1 MKKKELTKEF
11 KEKYNNF
18 IHSVE
23 LLDLFISELSF
34 KRLGSPPED
43 RDIPIK
49 VSLRPTKNSYKKI
62 GENIYE
68 ITHGVSFKLEIVDEN
83 NPKKKSKFFELKAVY
98 KLIYQ
103 SELEL
108 DDEIFE
114 LFSKRNVPINVIP
127 FLRETIHNSMYRAGL
142 PPFLLPIVKF
152 D

>member
-18 IHSVE
+18 VHSVE

-34 KRLGSPPED
+34 KRLGFPPED
-43 RDIPIK
+43 GDIPIK
-49 VSLRPTKNSYKKI
+49 VSLRATKNSYEKVDK
-62 GENIYE
+62 NIYE
-68 ITHGVSFKLEIVDEN
+68 ITHSVSFKLETFDKKE
-83 NPKKKSKFFELKAVY
+83 PKKKNKFFELKATY

-114 LFSKRNVPINVIP
+114 LFSKRNIPVNIIP

-142 PPFLLPIVKF
+142 PPFLLPVVKF